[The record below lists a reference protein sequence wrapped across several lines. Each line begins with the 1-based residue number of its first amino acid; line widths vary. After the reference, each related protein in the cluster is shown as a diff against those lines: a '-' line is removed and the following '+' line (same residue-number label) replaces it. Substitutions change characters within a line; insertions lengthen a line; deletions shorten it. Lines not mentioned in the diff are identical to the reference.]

1 MQLLAID
8 IGTRLQHILVLDSE
22 HGPLRLTMPSA
33 TALLARA
40 IEAAT
45 RRGEDLYLTGVTMG
59 GGACTQAVRA
69 HIHAGNHVYAA
80 PEVAL
85 TFGDDLDAA
94 REMGIE
100 LTEQGDR
107 PSGTVRL
114 ELRDLDL
121 SAIEHAFMAFGVR
134 VRPDALA
141 VAVFD
146 HGVSAP
152 GQDDGDSRLSYLTER
167 LRADPSLYV
176 LAHTRV
182 DIPERFSR
190 MRAVSMTTPLMVP
203 LVVVDTA
210 FAALLGSQLDP
221 LVGEQQDLVLVNL
234 GRLHTL
240 AVHLRDSRVV
250 GLFEHHTP
258 RLTTDLLDELV
269 VSLVERTL
277 SPSNGDP
284 SDGHGGLVLDPTP
297 GPVSFFA
304 VTGPR
309 CDLVAGLRH
318 VPHIAASRGGAE
330 AVGCWGL
337 ARAYAHLYPDSRS
350 WIEPMLLAGSLS
362 T

>member
-1 MQLLAID
+1 MQLLAVD
-8 IGTRLQHILVLDSE
+8 IGTRLQHILLLDSD
-22 HGPLRLTMPSA
+22 HSPLRLTMPSA
-33 TALLARA
+33 TALIARA

-45 RRGEDLYLTGVTMG
+45 YRGEDLYLTGVTMG

-69 HIHAGNHVYAA
+69 HIGAGNRVYAA

-94 REMGIE
+94 REMGIAITDQE
-100 LTEQGDR
+100 DR

-146 HGVSAP
+146 HGVPAP
-152 GQDDGDSRLSYLTER
+152 GQKDSDSRLSYLTER
-167 LRADPSLYV
+167 LRADPSLYA
-176 LAHTRV
+176 LAHTRAG
-182 DIPERFSR
+182 IPERFSR
-190 MRAVSMTTPLMVP
+190 MRAVATTTPPTVP

-210 FAALLGSQLDP
+210 FAALLGSRLDP
-221 LVGEQQDLVLVNL
+221 LVGEQHDAVLVNL

-240 AVHLRDSRVV
+240 AVHLRDDRVV
-250 GLFEHHTP
+250 GLVEYHTH
-258 RLTTDLLDELV
+258 RLSTDRLDTLIA
-269 VSLVERTL
+269 SLAGRTL
-277 SPSNGDP
+277 FSDTGDP
-284 SDGHGGLVLDPTP
+284 LGGHGALVLDPTP
-297 GPVSFFA
+297 GPVSFLA

-309 CDLVAGLRH
+309 CDLVAGSH
-318 VPHIAASRGGAE
+318 HEPHIVTSRGGIE

-337 ARAYAHLYPDSRS
+337 ARAYVHLHPDSGQ
-350 WIEPMLLAGSLS
+350 WIEDIL
-362 T
+362 

>member
-8 IGTRLQHILVLDSE
+8 IGTRLQHILLLDSD
-22 HGPLRLTMPSA
+22 HSPLRLTMPSA
-33 TALLARA
+33 TALIARV

-45 RRGEDLYLTGVTMG
+45 DRGEDLYLTGVTMG

-69 HIHAGNHVYAA
+69 HIRAGNHVYAA

-94 REMGIE
+94 REMGIAITDRE
-100 LTEQGDR
+100 DR
-107 PSGTVRL
+107 PSGAVRL

-121 SAIEHAFMAFGVR
+121 SAIEHAFMAFGVP

-146 HGVSAP
+146 HGVPAP
-152 GQDDGDSRLSYLTER
+152 GQNDGQSRLSYLTER
-167 LRADPSLYV
+167 LRSDPLLYA
-176 LAHTRV
+176 LAYARV

-190 MRAVSMTTPLMVP
+190 MRAVATTAPMMVP

-210 FAALLGSQLDP
+210 FAALLGSRLDP
-221 LVGEQQDLVLVNL
+221 VVGEQRDLVLANL

-240 AVHLRDSRVV
+240 AVHLRDDRVA
-250 GLFEHHTP
+250 GLFECHTS
-258 RLTTDLLDELV
+258 RLSADRLDELV
-269 VSLVERTL
+269 ASLAGRTL
-277 SPSNGDP
+277 AQANGDR
-284 SDGHGGLVLDPTP
+284 SQEHGMLVLDPRP

-309 CDLVAGLRH
+309 CNLVAGSRH
-318 VPHIAASRGGAE
+318 VPHVAVSRGGSE

-350 WIEPMLLAGSLS
+350 WIEPMLMPSAPSA
-362 T
+362 